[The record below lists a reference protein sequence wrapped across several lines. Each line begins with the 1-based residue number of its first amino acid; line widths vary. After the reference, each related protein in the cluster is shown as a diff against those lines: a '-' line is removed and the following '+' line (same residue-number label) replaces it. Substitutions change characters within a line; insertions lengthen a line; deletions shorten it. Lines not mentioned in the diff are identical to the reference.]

1 MSVKPTFCKIK
12 PVTLERR
19 ESLLGQKVLFCNIE
33 EEVPEVQILMKK
45 NDRFEDDN
53 RLNENPLL
61 ARRQS
66 RISAER
72 RISHS
77 KREPLWI
84 GKTIRVI

>member
-45 NDRFEDDN
+45 NDRFEDDK

-61 ARRQS
+61 AANTLQKVKS
-66 RISAER
+66 VNFAP
-72 RISHS
+72 
-77 KREPLWI
+77 K
-84 GKTIRVI
+84 K